1 MKSVTASVLLLLVLS
16 SIGCAK
22 RGTPTGG
29 AKDSIPPVLLN
40 ASPKQN
46 TIFFDAEKITLTFDE
61 YIKLNDINKQL
72 IISPPLASQAYKVDP
87 QTTIAKKIEIQLL
100 DSLAP
105 NTTYTFNFGESI
117 TDNNEGNIL
126 PFFTYTLSTGGTID
140 SLYVRGQVR
149 DAFDEDTP
157 TYVAVQL
164 YPVDSVYSDSTIYKK
179 QPLYVASTLDSTTYR
194 FQNLKAGTYEIIAI
208 KDQARNY
215 FFDQNVDKI
224 GFYNEFIT
232 LPQDSVIDLKLFKEI
247 TNFNWARPFF
257 INKHHIGLPYYG
269 NYTGQKMELI
279 SEVPERFESLIN
291 KNRETDTLNFWFKGI
306 ATDSLKFQYPLQD
319 SLRTT
324 TVKFAKPIP
333 DSLVIS
339 RITSGDIKLK
349 DTFRLAS
356 NLPLV
361 QLNPDKITVR
371 DIDSLLVPF
380 EAAIENN
387 YDRVRIVFALEPNNK
402 YQIDLLPEALIDFF
416 GSVNDT
422 LQFASTTQS
431 IESYGS
437 IIINLQYEDNTP
449 YLLELLDAKKETVR
463 RLTSQEGNT
472 RIVWELLPPG
482 KYKIRFTADANGNQK
497 WDTGHYLNKQQPEEV
512 LYYPT
517 ELDLRA
523 NWDLNETFNV
533 NQIRRGLLETVTAS
547 ATLATPE
554 DPNQP

>member
-1 MKSVTASVLLLLVLS
+1 M
-16 SIGCAK
+16 
-22 RGTPTGG
+22 
-29 AKDSIPPVLLN
+29 
-40 ASPKQN
+40 
-46 TIFFDAEKITLTFDE
+46 
-61 YIKLNDINKQL
+61 
-72 IISPPLASQAYKVDP
+72 
-87 QTTIAKKIEIQLL
+87 
-100 DSLAP
+100 
-105 NTTYTFNFGESI
+105 
-117 TDNNEGNIL
+117 
-126 PFFTYTLSTGGTID
+126 
-140 SLYVRGQVR
+140 
-149 DAFDEDTP
+149 
-157 TYVAVQL
+157 
-164 YPVDSVYSDSTIYKK
+164 
-179 QPLYVASTLDSTTYR
+179 
-194 FQNLKAGTYEIIAI
+194 
-208 KDQARNY
+208 
-215 FFDQNVDKI
+215 
-224 GFYNEFIT
+224 
-232 LPQDSVIDLKLFKEI
+232 
-247 TNFNWARPFF
+247 
-257 INKHHIGLPYYG
+257 
-269 NYTGQKMELI
+269 
-279 SEVPERFESLIN
+279 IN
-291 KNRETDTLNFWFKGI
+291 KNRETDTLTYWFKGL

-361 QLNPDKITVR
+361 QINPDKITVR

-380 EAAIENN
+380 EATIENN

-402 YQIDLLPEALIDFF
+402 YQIDLLPEALTDFF

-449 YLLELLDAKKETVR
+449 YLLELLNAKKETVR

-497 WDTGHYLNKQQPEEV
+497 WDTGHYLKKQQPEEV

-533 NQIRRGLLETVTAS
+533 NQIRRDLLETVTAS
-547 ATLATPE
+547 ATLAAPE